1 MDITG
6 LFVQLLNGLAGAS
19 SLFMVAA
26 GLSLIF
32 GVSRIVNFAHGS
44 FYMLGIYLAYSL
56 TDWLGQG
63 VLGFWGGVL
72 LAALLTGLL
81 GALIEMTLLRR
92 IYQAPELFQLLA
104 TFALV
109 LIISD
114 FTLWYWGPEDL
125 LGPQAPGLEG
135 AVEIFGRFFPTYNLL
150 LIAVGPLVLLILWFM
165 LSRTRWGMFVR
176 AATQDKE
183 MLGALGVNQAWLFT
197 GVFTLGAFLAGLGAA
212 LELPNEPASLSLD
225 MRLIGDAFAVV
236 VIGGMGSIPGAFVA
250 ALLIAEV
257 KALCVWLGT
266 VQMFGLEV
274 NFTQLTLVVEFLLM
288 ALVLIFRPWGLLGS
302 PQEKSR
308 NSAPIEAPL
317 RKAGMGLRWSALAV
331 FVGLALVPQ
340 LAQPYMI
347 VLLQDVL
354 IAILFAASL
363 HFIAGPAGMHS
374 FGHAAYFGIGA
385 YAAAVFSQ
393 LNWPMEL
400 SFALAPFV
408 AALAAVV
415 FGWFSVRLTGIYLAM
430 LTLAF
435 AQITWSVIFQWDGFT
450 GGSNGLIGIWP
461 SAWLEDPTHY
471 FYFSLVVVGIS
482 LLLIRH
488 ILFSPFGFA
497 MRAGRDS
504 EPRALAIGIHVR
516 RLQWQAFV
524 IAGFFAGLA
533 GALFVFSKGSVSPEE
548 LSVARSVDGLV
559 MVLLGGIQSLLG
571 PIIGASAYTL
581 LHDYVLGVTEYWK
594 ALFGFIILILVL
606 LFPMGI
612 AAIPG
617 QIRQWLGG
625 RQTPPS
631 QASL

>member
-1 MDITG
+1 MDISG
-6 LFVQLLNGLAGAS
+6 LVVQLLNGLAEAS

-56 TDWLGQG
+56 TDYFGQG
-63 VLGFWGGVL
+63 VLGFWGGVF
-72 LAALLTGLL
+72 LAALLTGLF
-81 GALIEMTLLRR
+81 GAIIEITLLRR

-114 FTLWYWGPEDL
+114 FTLWFWGPEDL

-135 AVEIFGRFFPTYNLL
+135 AVEIFGRYFPSYNLL
-150 LIAVGPLVLLILWFM
+150 LIAVGPLVLILLSFL

-225 MRLIGDAFAVV
+225 LSLIGDAFAVV

-250 ALLIAEV
+250 ALLIAQA

-266 VQMFGLEV
+266 VSMFGVPV
-274 NFTQLTLVVEFLLM
+274 NFSQLTLVVEFVLM
-288 ALVLIFRPWGLLGS
+288 ALVLIFRPWGLLGK

-317 RKAGMGLRWSALAV
+317 RKADTRLKLIAIGAFVVLAV
-331 FVGLALVPQ
+331 LPQ
-340 LAQPYMI
+340 LTDGYTI

-354 IAILFAASL
+354 VAILFAASL
-363 HFIAGPAGMHS
+363 HFISGPAGMHT

-385 YAAAVFSQ
+385 YAAAVFTQ
-393 LNWPMEL
+393 QNLPMEL
-400 SFALAPFV
+400 SFVLAPIV
-408 AALAAVV
+408 AALAALI

-435 AQITWSVIFQWDGFT
+435 AQIAWSVIFQWDGFT

-461 SAWLEDPTHY
+461 SAWLEDPNHY
-471 FYFSLVVVGIS
+471 YYFSLVVVGLS
-482 LLLIRH
+482 LIALRH

-516 RLQWQAFV
+516 RIQWQAFI
-524 IAGFFAGLA
+524 IAGLFAGLA
-533 GALFVFSKGSVSPEE
+533 GTLFVFSKGSVSPEE

-571 PIIGASAYTL
+571 PVIGATAYTL
-581 LHDYVLGVTEYWK
+581 LHNYVLGITEYWK
-594 ALFGFIILILVL
+594 ALFGFIILLLVL

-617 QIRQWLGG
+617 QIRERFALLNA
-625 RQTPPS
+625 
-631 QASL
+631 ASNKM

>member
-1 MDITG
+1 MDISG
-6 LFVQLLNGLAGAS
+6 LVVQLLNGLAEAS

-56 TDWLGQG
+56 TDDFGHG

-72 LAALLTGLL
+72 LAAVLTGLF
-81 GALIEMTLLRR
+81 GAIIEITLLRR

-114 FTLWYWGPEDL
+114 FTLWFWGPEDL

-135 AVEIFGRFFPTYNLL
+135 AVEIFGRYFPSYNLL
-150 LIAVGPLVLLILWFM
+150 LIAVGPIVLILLSFL

-225 MRLIGDAFAVV
+225 LSLIGDAFAVV

-250 ALLIAEV
+250 ALLIAQA

-266 VQMFGLEV
+266 VTMFGVPV
-274 NFTQLTLVVEFLLM
+274 NFSQLTLVVEFVLM
-288 ALVLIFRPWGLLGS
+288 ALVLIFRPWGLLGK

-317 RKAGMGLRWSALAV
+317 RKADMRLKLIAIGVFLVLAV
-331 FVGLALVPQ
+331 LPQ
-340 LAQPYMI
+340 LTDGYTI

-354 IAILFAASL
+354 VAILFAASL
-363 HFIAGPAGMHS
+363 HFISGPAGMHT

-385 YAAAVFSQ
+385 YAAAVFTQ
-393 LNWPMEL
+393 QNIPMEL
-400 SFALAPFV
+400 SFVLAPIV
-408 AALAAVV
+408 AAFAALI

-435 AQITWSVIFQWDGFT
+435 AQIAWSVIFQWDGFT

-461 SAWLEDPTHY
+461 SAWLEDPNHY
-471 FYFSLVVVGIS
+471 YYFSLVVVGLS
-482 LLLIRH
+482 LIALRH

-504 EPRALAIGIHVR
+504 EPRALAIGIKVR
-516 RLQWQAFV
+516 RIQWQAFM
-524 IAGFFAGLA
+524 IAGLFAGLA
-533 GALFVFSKGSVSPEE
+533 GTLFVFSKGSVSPEE

-571 PIIGASAYTL
+571 PVIGASAYTL
-581 LHDYVLGVTEYWK
+581 LHNYVLGITEYWK
-594 ALFGFIILILVL
+594 ALFGFIILLLVL

-617 QIRQWLGG
+617 QIRERFALLNA
-625 RQTPPS
+625 TS
-631 QASL
+631 NKV